1 MIFWIFATVVFFLMV
16 LSVAAGPLV
25 VVIHYRK
32 QVAEMVDNFSK
43 KWFWAWIGK
52 GLAAPILLCLLLCL
66 GSMPFMPPLTRNIAL
81 LRNAGSWGYALLA
94 QIRLVAIIVN
104 WYWAALT
111 LGWFAAALVR
121 RAKNYDDILIAGF
134 FWAFALIPILACTG
148 YIFGWGGLGFG
159 VVLWLWPF
167 THYALDKAIIKQH
180 SPTYGRAIGKMKFG
194 KYGEA
199 ELAIIAELEQCEND
213 FDGWMMLADL
223 YANQFHDV
231 DEAARTIY
239 ELCAEPTTT
248 LSQISIALHRLAD
261 WHLKLRGDP
270 VAARRVLAEISARMP
285 GTHLDRMARNRL
297 NQIADTREE
306 FARQQ
311 EPKHLPLPALIESP
325 NETPAG
331 NAPPINA
338 EEALASANQC
348 VEKLKEDPNDVSARE
363 KLAHT
368 FAEQLGQVDLG
379 IEQIELLMDMAG
391 QPPAK
396 MAEWLSLL
404 ASWQGKYRKDAD
416 AARKLMQKLIHEYPQ
431 SPQAFA
437 AQRHLILMERG
448 LRIQR

>member
-1 MIFWIFATVVFFLMV
+1 MIFWIFTGVIFFLMV
-16 LSVAAGPLV
+16 LFVAVGPLV

-32 QVAEMVDNFSK
+32 QVAEMVDHFTK
-43 KWFWAWIGK
+43 RWFWAWIGK

-66 GSMPFMPPLTRNIAL
+66 GSMPAMPPLTRSIAH
-81 LRNAGSWGYALLA
+81 LRNAGTWGHALLA

-111 LGWFAAALVR
+111 LGWFVSALVR
-121 RAKNYDDILIAGF
+121 RAKNYDDLLIAGF
-134 FWAFALIPILACTG
+134 FWAFVLIPILACTG
-148 YIFGWGGLGFG
+148 YIFGWGGIGFG
-159 VVLWLWPF
+159 AVLWLWPF
-167 THYALDKAIIKQH
+167 THYALDKAIIRQH

-199 ELAIIAELEQCEND
+199 ELAIIAELEHCEND
-213 FDGWMMLADL
+213 FDGWMMLAEL

-270 VAARRVLAEISARMP
+270 VAARRVLAEISTRMP

-297 NQIADTREE
+297 NQIADSREE

-311 EPKHLPLPALIESP
+311 EPRHLPLPALSESHS
-325 NETPAG
+325 ETPATD
-331 NAPPINA
+331 APPINP
-338 EEALASANQC
+338 EEALATANQC
-348 VEKLKEDPNDVSARE
+348 VEKLKLDPNDVAARE

-379 IEQIELLMDMAG
+379 IEQIELLMNMAE

-396 MAEWLSLL
+396 MAEWIGLL
-404 ASWQGKYRKDAD
+404 AAWQAKYRKDAE
-416 AARKLMQKLIHEYPQ
+416 AARKLLQRLVQEYPQ

-437 AQRHLILMERG
+437 AQRQLILMERR
-448 LRIQR
+448 LKIQR